1 MSGTRRVQSACPEA
15 GPAGGSRS
23 AADRPPRRTVW
34 PDGPLASRC
43 PPCRPVMPA
52 TLPAMVPAARRAIV
66 FDTFRAMALDAL
78 RAMTLDALRAMAL
91 DALRAMTGRRRPIL
105 PSGHAHADL
114 TPMLNSRPA
123 TGLLSGFTS

>member
-1 MSGTRRVQSACPEA
+1 
-15 GPAGGSRS
+15 
-23 AADRPPRRTVW
+23 
-34 PDGPLASRC
+34 
-43 PPCRPVMPA
+43 MPA

-66 FDTFRAMALDAL
+66 FDTF
-78 RAMTLDALRAMAL
+78 RAMAL

>member
-1 MSGTRRVQSACPEA
+1 
-15 GPAGGSRS
+15 
-23 AADRPPRRTVW
+23 
-34 PDGPLASRC
+34 
-43 PPCRPVMPA
+43 MPA

-66 FDTFRAMALDAL
+66 FDTFRAMA
-78 RAMTLDALRAMAL
+78 LDALRAMAL